1 MRPRRLDL
9 NADMKPVAPAAPPP
23 PVPAAT
29 TAPDAGDV
37 TTLLQSWAD
46 GDRSALDRLIPA
58 VYSQL
63 RRVARSASRGER
75 PEHTL
80 QATGLVHEA
89 FIRLSQQRSSRWS
102 NRYEFFGWASRV
114 MRQILVDHARARQA
128 QKRGGGVVH
137 DSLDD
142 ENLLLQDRLA
152 APTSPWMELLALDE
166 ALTRLKSLDPQQA
179 SVVELRFFG
188 ELSVEETAQ
197 CLGISPA
204 TVKREW
210 ATARAWLLRELKS
223 GPAGESR

>member
-1 MRPRRLDL
+1 
-9 NADMKPVAPAAPPP
+9 MKPMSTAAPPS
-23 PVPAAT
+23 PAVT
-29 TAPDAGDV
+29 TSAAPAAGDV

-46 GDRSALDRLIPA
+46 GDRAALDRLIPA

-102 NRYEFFGWASRV
+102 NRYEFYAWASRV
-114 MRQILVDHARARQA
+114 MRQILVDHARARHA
-128 QKRGGGVVH
+128 QKRGGGAVH

-142 ENLLLQDRLA
+142 EDLALQHRLA

-166 ALTRLKSLDPQQA
+166 ALTRLKALDPQQA
-179 SVVELRFFG
+179 RVVELRFFG
-188 ELSVEETAQ
+188 ELGVEETAQ

-210 ATARAWLLRELKS
+210 ATARAWLLRELQS
-223 GPAGESR
+223 GPTGAAG